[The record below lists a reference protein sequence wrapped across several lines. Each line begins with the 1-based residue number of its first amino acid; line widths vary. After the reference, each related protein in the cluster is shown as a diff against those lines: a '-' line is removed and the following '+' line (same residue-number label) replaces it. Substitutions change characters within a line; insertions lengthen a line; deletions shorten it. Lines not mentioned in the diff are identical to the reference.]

1 MKKGFT
7 LIELLVVIAIIA
19 ILAAILFP
27 VFAQAK
33 LAAKAISSLSNVKQI
48 SLAEIIYQNDN
59 DDNFV
64 LGGNWGS
71 NDVDATNYGV
81 GYQYSPWTTALQAY
95 QKNLPMDFSPLAT
108 PTVPFNTTTTNS
120 CAETRA
126 CTLRFPHYG
135 FNITYLSPT
144 PYDGVYQMGSLS
156 STTVQK
162 PAEEVLL
169 TEIWA
174 EATNPNMSVVH
185 LGNNGQGYV
194 GYADAEVPDCGT
206 VSNIFCLYGWG
217 INGYTDVG
225 ITSPAEGQYT
235 GGIAFRASSQ
245 TPVAFTDGH
254 VKKMGMGALA
264 VGTNWQPSLPQN
276 QIMNLQNGKYLWD
289 PRGL

>member
-33 LAAKAISSLSNVKQI
+33 LAAKATSSLSNVKQI
-48 SLAEIIYQNDN
+48 CLAEIIYQNDN

-64 LGGNWGS
+64 LGGDWS
-71 NDVDATNYGV
+71 SADVDATVYGG
-81 GYQYSPWTTALQAY
+81 GYQYAPWTVSVQPY
-95 QKNLPMDFSPLAT
+95 QKNLPMDFSPLAS
-108 PTVPFNTTTTNS
+108 PTVPFNTSLTNS

-126 CTLRFPHYG
+126 CTLQFPHYG

-144 PYDGVYQMGSLS
+144 PYDGVYKMGSFS
-156 STTVQK
+156 STAVNK
-162 PAEEVLL
+162 PAEEVML

-174 EATNPNMSVVH
+174 EATNPNMSVVK
-185 LGNNGQGYV
+185 LGNNGVGYV

-206 VSNIFCLYGWG
+206 VSGFFCLYGWG

-235 GGIAFRASSQ
+235 GGVAFRATNN

-254 VKKMGMGALA
+254 VKKMSMGALSA
-264 VGTNWQPSLPQN
+264 GTNWQPMLAQN
-276 QIMNLQNGKYLWD
+276 QIFNLQNGKYLWD